1 MENGINLGAITTG
14 VIDVENSQGKEEK
27 RVSDKCSQVVNTIK
41 ASKN

>member
-1 MENGINLGAITTG
+1 MEVTTG

-27 RVSDKCSQVVNTIK
+27 RVLDKFSQLVNIIK